1 MTPSK
6 DVSRRRWAL
15 SLRTNDDPDL
25 VVHIVYALFAL
36 SLVTAFPAVIGII
49 IALIGYQQI
58 DDEVLLSHYRYQIRS
73 FLIMVVVTVIGS
85 VLVWLFV
92 GLIILGLCWLWFL
105 YRVVKGWL
113 KLTKGEA
120 MKIGR
125 ASCRERV

>member
-1 MTPSK
+1 MTPPK

-36 SLVTAFPAVIGII
+36 SLVTAFSAVIGII

-120 MKIGR
+120 MS
-125 ASCRERV
+125 ASEAWR

>member
-49 IALIGYQQI
+49 IALIGYQHI

-85 VLVWLFV
+85 GLVWLFV

-120 MKIGR
+120 MS
-125 ASCRERV
+125 ASEAWR